1 MIDFNALQSAFKTA
15 RASFIEAELELGLT
29 FSQIAFD
36 TKDSEKR
43 RRCTG
48 LAREACDT
56 AEHFIRDIPHED
68 LCEVVHLEPL
78 LVRLK
83 GKLQLLPL
91 IP

>member
-1 MIDFNALQSAFKTA
+1 MLDFNTLQSAFKNA
-15 RASFIEAELELGLT
+15 RAGFIKAELELGLT
-29 FSQIAFD
+29 FSQMAID

-48 LAREACDT
+48 LAREACYT
-56 AEHFIRDIPHED
+56 AEHFIRDIADED
-68 LCEVVHLEPL
+68 LREVVHLEPL